1 MLKLLF
7 LCIVQSIC
15 LSSGQISLKLAMQRT
30 DTFSWS
36 WHYFGS
42 LFSNWWFLVVG
53 LTMGGATVLWLHILK
68 NYPLSIAYPLTS
80 LSYVFGMIGAW
91 WIFHEAIPLSRWIGV
106 AIIIIGIY
114 FIIK

>member
-1 MLKLLF
+1 
-7 LCIVQSIC
+7 
-15 LSSGQISLKLAMQRT
+15 
-30 DTFSWS
+30 
-36 WHYFGS
+36 
-42 LFSNWWFLVVG
+42 
-53 LTMGGATVLWLHILK
+53 MGGATVLWLHILK